1 MFRLLVYTDAE
12 AYGVVQAPSPILE
25 VLHSP
30 GVPSRENLDNA
41 DLVFVL
47 GALRSGDQAIGAG
60 GRLKL
65 ALEDGATVVYC
76 YAARVSDVDRLL
88 LDQLLPGQTEGR
100 QLTGRV
106 AAVADDQ
113 SLQPT
118 FRTYFVEHGHTDYGF
133 TTLSGEAE
141 ILAQAVVEG
150 TGIFPTAFA
159 ARVGRGVLY
168 VLPLHSVTGL
178 AEPLEELVTA
188 VAAHRDASVASV
200 PSFLDELHLPGEQD
214 LVAEIA
220 RAEVDIAAL
229 YERRASLGR
238 HKLLLSHVSNSSFA
252 HLVIEE
258 LNFVLNGSGFEARD
272 TIEQFIEDFEVVGGD
287 VRVIAE
293 AKALK
298 RNVGFGNVDQLHWHR
313 ARLVAS
319 VSDDESDDEPG
330 ELPTDVPGLL
340 IANVFRNDD
349 DLARRSIS
357 AVHNDVARYGRQMN
371 VLILRSWDLYSLVA
385 RRIAGKGKEDAKALA
400 KHLQGGGGW
409 LEVSEDEINLRR

>member
-1 MFRLLVYTDAE
+1 VFRILVYTDAD
-12 AYGVVQAPSPILE
+12 AYGVVQAPSAILE

-41 DLVFVL
+41 DFVFVL
-47 GALRSGDQAIGAG
+47 GALKNGDQAIGAG

-88 LDQLLPGQTEGR
+88 LDQLLPGQAEGR
-100 QLTGRV
+100 QLTGRA

-133 TTLSGEAE
+133 TTLPGEAE
-141 ILAQAVVEG
+141 ILAQAVLEG

-159 ARVGRGVLY
+159 ARVGRGLLY

-188 VAAHRDASVASV
+188 VAAHRDAASTSV
-200 PSFLDELHLPGEQD
+200 PSFLNELHLPDEED
-214 LVAEIA
+214 LLAEIT
-220 RAEVDIAAL
+220 RAEINMTAL
-229 YERRASLGR
+229 HERRASLGR
-238 HKLLLSHVSNSSFA
+238 HKLLLSHLSNSRFEE
-252 HLVIEE
+252 LVIEE
-258 LNFVLNGSGFEARD
+258 LNFVLDGSGFEARD
-272 TIEQFIEDFEVVGGD
+272 TIEQFIEDFEVVRGD
-287 VRVIAE
+287 VRVIGE

-313 ARLVAS
+313 ATLVAPERE
-319 VSDDESDDEPG
+319 DESDDEPG
-330 ELPTDVPGLL
+330 ELPTDVAGLL
-340 IANVFRNDD
+340 VANVFRNDD
-349 DLARRSIS
+349 DLARRSVS
-357 AVHNDVARYGRQMN
+357 EVHANVARYARQMN
-371 VLILRSWDLYSLVA
+371 VLILRSWDLYSLVV
-385 RRIAGKGKEDAKALA
+385 RRIAGKGKDDANTLA

-409 LEVSEDEINLRR
+409 LDVSEDEINLRR